1 MPSKP
6 NAPSLSSLP
15 RYREIDLFSVSSEPS
30 NSTKGLEILGLRDA
44 KKIVQLMRLLVSGK
58 IGFAF
63 PEQNGI
69 IGLSSNP
76 DRLNIKSFTQRC
88 IGYLCSAIKM
98 LTHNDPDT
106 YTEIMRLC
114 SEVSDDFGIFI
125 SSIKPENFCIVEAN
139 RKVFSCNEFS

>member
-1 MPSKP
+1 MLSDF
-6 NAPSLSSLP
+6 SLSSKWRL
-15 RYREIDLFSVSSEPS
+15 IVTLFFSEPN
-30 NSTKGLEILGLRDA
+30 NSIKGLEILGLRDA

-63 PEQNGI
+63 PETNGI
-69 IGLSSNP
+69 VGLSSNA

-114 SEVSDDFGIFI
+114 SEVSAII
-125 SSIKPENFCIVEAN
+125 EYSST
-139 RKVFSCNEFS
+139 